1 MRSSIILKS
10 VRHDS
15 HKMAKIAY
23 RIFLCKIFCH
33 HYTMSKVGDNDK
45 HREFYMRKY
54 DKRLLPFT
62 TFDWCLRYTSVKT
75 TVFYIIV

>member
-1 MRSSIILKS
+1 
-10 VRHDS
+10 
-15 HKMAKIAY
+15 
-23 RIFLCKIFCH
+23 
-33 HYTMSKVGDNDK
+33 MSKVGDNDK